1 MNFALC
7 RNYIYT
13 RKALQYYSFQKAKT
27 MVLECIFS
35 ILAYKQQKNSFSIIV
50 ITQLLEVLE

>member
-1 MNFALC
+1 
-7 RNYIYT
+7 
-13 RKALQYYSFQKAKT
+13 
-27 MVLECIFS
+27 MVLECVFS